1 MTHKQ
6 IYSAF
11 QACKK
16 VYGTQEVHVQLIAK
30 QLGVIASEVVEYIEA
45 NPTLFVTRMNN
56 INSGYEN
63 KVLGNEYP
71 GLLVS
76 SVSSLVWLT
85 TSSIIREGDNGG
97 TIVLTPSA
105 GTFKASTDTTNW
117 IVDAGTTG
125 LTLASVNNATA
136 TKTLTFTGTAYS
148 GKLKIACKAAG
159 VSGTSDTDY
168 VEIDIVERNMSAA
181 DYSLVESDLAS
192 IETAIGDYL
201 GGADIST
208 DLAAIETTIGD
219 YAGEDDIATD
229 LAALQALNV
238 ITTTTLDLSLTND
251 FPAAL
256 PITHSHVIVTAN
268 PEVTPGKIALPA
280 ATGSGL
286 KVTVVVSP
294 LIMTGIEFQPDDTDT
309 INEENDTFLMP
320 NKNSTTLIDIAEGKW
335 LLI

>member
-16 VYGTQEVHVQLIAK
+16 IYGTQEVHVQLIAK

-45 NPTLFVTRMNN
+45 NPTLFVTRMNS

-105 GTFKASTDTTNW
+105 GTFNASTSTANW
-117 IVDAGTTG
+117 IVDVGTTG
-125 LTLASVNNATA
+125 LTLASVNNGTA

-159 VSGTSDTDY
+159 VSGTSNTDY

-181 DYSLVESDLAS
+181 DYSAL
-192 IETAIGDYL
+192 ETAYSEL
-201 GGADIST
+201 
-208 DLAAIETTIGD
+208 E
-219 YAGEDDIATD
+219 
-229 LAALQALNV
+229 AALVPVFTIVDMSVGAGGTDADHAVTDADQYVIIMGNNNHNVVLPLGAIGRKIVVSNKSSSLLNV
-238 ITTTTLDLSLTND
+238 MPNGTDKVNGSTGAV
-251 FPAAL
+251 P
-256 PITHSHVIVTAN
+256 V
-268 PEVTPGKIALPA
+268 
-280 ATGSGL
+280 GSGVS
-286 KVTVVVSP
+286 VTF
-294 LIMTGIEFQPDDTDT
+294 ICYGGGEWIT
-309 INEENDTFLMP
+309 I
-320 NKNSTTLIDIAEGKW
+320 
-335 LLI
+335 

>member
-16 VYGTQEVHVQLIAK
+16 IYGTQEVHVQLIAK
-30 QLGVIASEVVEYIEA
+30 QLGTIASEVTEYIEA
-45 NPTLFVTRMNN
+45 NPTLFVTRMNK

-97 TIVLTPSA
+97 TIILTPSA
-105 GTFKASTDTTNW
+105 GTFNASTSAANW

-125 LTLASVNNATA
+125 LTLDSVNSGTA

-159 VSGTSDTDY
+159 VSGTSNTDY

-181 DYSLVESDLAS
+181 DYSAL
-192 IETAIGDYL
+192 ETACSALETALVPVFTIVDMGTEGTDEDHTVTD
-201 GGADIST
+201 ADQ
-208 DLAAIETTIGD
+208 
-219 YAGEDDIATD
+219 YV
-229 LAALQALNV
+229 V
-238 ITTTTLDLSLTND
+238 ITDNNAHD
-251 FPAAL
+251 VVL
-256 PITHSHVIVTAN
+256 PLGVI
-268 PEVTPGKIALPA
+268 GRKI
-280 ATGSGL
+280 
-286 KVTVVVSP
+286 VVSNQSSASLDVMP
-294 LIMTGIEFQPDDTDT
+294 SDPDKVNGSTAAVSITNKESLAFICYDDGAWIT
-309 INEENDTFLMP
+309 I
-320 NKNSTTLIDIAEGKW
+320 
-335 LLI
+335 

>member
-16 VYGTQEVHVQLIAK
+16 IYGTQEVHVQLIAK
-30 QLGVIASEVVEYIEA
+30 QLGVTASEIIEHIEA

-85 TSSIIREGDNGG
+85 TSSVIREGDNGG

-105 GTFKASTDTTNW
+105 GTFKASTSTENW
-117 IVDAGTTG
+117 IIDAGTTG
-125 LTLASVNNATA
+125 LTLASVNNGTA

-168 VEIDIVERNMSAA
+168 IEIDIVERNMSAA
-181 DYSLVESDLAS
+181 DYSLIESD
-192 IETAIGDYL
+192 I
-201 GGADIST
+201 
-208 DLAAIETTIGD
+208 AAIETTIGT
-219 YAGEDDIATD
+219 YSGEDDIATD

-238 ITTTTLDLSLTND
+238 ITTTTLDLSSTNGS
-251 FPAAL
+251 PAAL
-256 PITHSHVIVTAN
+256 PVTHSHVIVTAN
-268 PEVTPGKIALPA
+268 PELNPGEIALPA
-280 ATGSGL
+280 STGSGL
-286 KVTVVVSP
+286 KVTVIGAPS
-294 LIMTGIEFQPDDTDT
+294 ITTGIEFQPDGTDT
-309 INEENDTFLMP
+309 INGENNTFLMP
-320 NKNSTTLIDIAEGKW
+320 NKSSVTLIDIAEGEW

>member
-16 VYGTQEVHVQLIAK
+16 IYGTQEVHVQLIAK
-30 QLGVIASEVVEYIEA
+30 QLGVTASKIIEHIEA
-45 NPTLFVTRMNN
+45 NPTLFVTRMNS

-125 LTLASVNNATA
+125 LTLDSVNNATA

-148 GKLKIACKAAG
+148 GKLKIACKSAG
-159 VSGTSDTDY
+159 VSGTSNTDY

-181 DYSLVESDLAS
+181 DYSALEADYSELKASLVPVFTIVDMSSGGTDENHTVTDADQYVVITDNNAHDVVLPLG
-192 IETAIGDYL
+192 AIGRKIVVSNQSL
-201 GGADIST
+201 S
-208 DLAAIETTIGD
+208 L
-219 YAGEDDIATD
+219 
-229 LAALQALNV
+229 LNV
-238 ITTTTLDLSLTND
+238 MPN
-251 FPAAL
+251 
-256 PITHSHVIVTAN
+256 
-268 PEVTPGKIALPA
+268 
-280 ATGSGL
+280 
-286 KVTVVVSP
+286 
-294 LIMTGIEFQPDDTDT
+294 DTDIVNGSTEAVSIASRESVTFICYADGAWAT
-309 INEENDTFLMP
+309 I
-320 NKNSTTLIDIAEGKW
+320 
-335 LLI
+335 

>member
-16 VYGTQEVHVQLIAK
+16 IYGTQEVHVQLIAK
-30 QLGVIASEVVEYIEA
+30 QLGVTASKIIEHIEA
-45 NPTLFVTRMNN
+45 NPTLFVTRMNS

-85 TSSIIREGDNGG
+85 TSSIIREGDDGG

-105 GTFKASTDTTNW
+105 GTFNASISAANW

-181 DYSLVESDLAS
+181 DYSALETALVPVFAIVDMSAGGTDADHTVTDADQYVVITDNNAHDVVLPLGTTGRKIVVSNQSLAS
-192 IETAIGDYL
+192 LDVTPNGT
-201 GGADIST
+201 DIVNGST
-208 DLAAIETTIGD
+208 DAVPIASRESATFMCYANGAWATI
-219 YAGEDDIATD
+219 
-229 LAALQALNV
+229 
-238 ITTTTLDLSLTND
+238 
-251 FPAAL
+251 
-256 PITHSHVIVTAN
+256 
-268 PEVTPGKIALPA
+268 
-280 ATGSGL
+280 
-286 KVTVVVSP
+286 
-294 LIMTGIEFQPDDTDT
+294 
-309 INEENDTFLMP
+309 
-320 NKNSTTLIDIAEGKW
+320 
-335 LLI
+335 

>member
-16 VYGTQEVHVQLIAK
+16 IYGTQEVHVQLIAK
-30 QLGVIASEVVEYIEA
+30 QLGVTASEIIEHIEA

-85 TSSIIREGDNGG
+85 TSSVIREGDNGG

-105 GTFKASTDTTNW
+105 GTFKASTSTENW
-117 IVDAGTTG
+117 IIDAGTTG
-125 LTLASVNNATA
+125 LTLASVNNGTA

-168 VEIDIVERNMSAA
+168 IEIDIVERNMSAA
-181 DYSLVESDLAS
+181 DYSLIESD
-192 IETAIGDYL
+192 ID
-201 GGADIST
+201 
-208 DLAAIETTIGD
+208 AIETTIGT
-219 YAGEDDIATD
+219 YSGEDDIATD

-238 ITTTTLDLSLTND
+238 ITTTTLDLSLTHES
-251 FPAAL
+251 PAAL
-256 PITHSHVIVTAN
+256 PVTHSHVIVTAN
-268 PEVTPGKIALPA
+268 PELNPGEIALPA
-280 ATGSGL
+280 STGSGL
-286 KVTVVVSP
+286 KVTVIGAPS
-294 LIMTGIEFQPDDTDT
+294 IMTGIVFQPNGTDT
-309 INEENDTFLMP
+309 INGENNIFLVP
-320 NKNSTTLIDIAEGKW
+320 NKSSVTLIDIEEGEW

>member
-16 VYGTQEVHVQLIAK
+16 IYGTQEVHVQLIAK
-30 QLGVIASEVVEYIEA
+30 QLGVTASEIIEHIEA
-45 NPTLFVTRMNN
+45 NNTLFVTRMNN

-71 GLLVS
+71 GLLIS

-85 TSSIIREGDNGG
+85 TSSVIREGDNGG

-105 GTFKASTDTTNW
+105 GTFNASTATTNW

-125 LTLASVNNATA
+125 LTLDSVNNATT

-168 VEIDIVERNMSAA
+168 IEIDIVERNMSAA
-181 DYSLVESDLAS
+181 DYVSL
-192 IETAIGDYL
+192 
-201 GGADIST
+201 
-208 DLAAIETTIGD
+208 
-219 YAGEDDIATD
+219 
-229 LAALQALNV
+229 Q
-238 ITTTTLDLSLTND
+238 
-251 FPAAL
+251 F
-256 PITHSHVIVTAN
+256 
-268 PEVTPGKIALPA
+268 
-280 ATGSGL
+280 
-286 KVTVVVSP
+286 
-294 LIMTGIEFQPDDTDT
+294 
-309 INEENDTFLMP
+309 
-320 NKNSTTLIDIAEGKW
+320 DIAELQNSLGE
-335 LLI
+335 LSDLINDSGE

>member
-16 VYGTQEVHVQLIAK
+16 IYGTQEVHVQLIAK
-30 QLGVIASEVVEYIEA
+30 QLGVTASKIIEHIEA
-45 NPTLFVTRMNN
+45 NPTLFVTRMNS

-85 TSSIIREGDNGG
+85 TSSVIREGDNGG
-97 TIVLTPSA
+97 TIILTPSA
-105 GTFKASTDTTNW
+105 GTFDDSISTENW

-125 LTLASVNNATA
+125 LTLSSVNDGTT

-168 VEIDIVERNMSAA
+168 IEIDIVERNMSAA
-181 DYSLVESDLAS
+181 DYFLVKSDITAVQDALIPVINIVDMSNGEGGSNENYTVTNADQYVVVIGNNSHNVLLPAGVVGRKIVISNKTDAPLNVVPDETETIDGENSL
-192 IETAIGDYL
+192 IT
-201 GGADIST
+201 
-208 DLAAIETTIGD
+208 
-219 YAGEDDIATD
+219 IATTES
-229 LAALQALNV
+229 A
-238 ITTTTLDLSLTND
+238 
-251 FPAAL
+251 
-256 PITHSHVIVTAN
+256 
-268 PEVTPGKIALPA
+268 
-280 ATGSGL
+280 
-286 KVTVVVSP
+286 
-294 LIMTGIEFQPDDTDT
+294 
-309 INEENDTFLMP
+309 
-320 NKNSTTLIDIAEGKW
+320 TLICYVDGEW
-335 LLI
+335 WMV

>member
-16 VYGTQEVHVQLIAK
+16 IYGTQEVHVQLIAK
-30 QLGVIASEVVEYIEA
+30 QLGVTASEIVEHIEA
-45 NPTLFVTRMNN
+45 NPTLFITRMNN

-76 SVSSLVWLT
+76 SVSSLVWLA
-85 TSSIIREGDNGG
+85 TSSIIREGDDGG

-105 GTFKASTDTTNW
+105 GTFNASTSVANW

-125 LTLASVNNATA
+125 LTLASVNTATA

-168 VEIDIVERNMSAA
+168 IEIDIVERNMSAA
-181 DYSLVESDLAS
+181 DYSLIESD
-192 IETAIGDYL
+192 I
-201 GGADIST
+201 
-208 DLAAIETTIGD
+208 AAIETTIGT
-219 YAGEDDIATD
+219 YSGENDIATD
-229 LAALQALNV
+229 LVALQALNV
-238 ITTTTLDLSLTND
+238 ITTTTLDLSLTHGS
-251 FPAAL
+251 PAAL
-256 PITHSHVIVTAN
+256 PVTHSHVIVTAN
-268 PEVTPGKIALPA
+268 PESNPGEIALPVS
-280 ATGSGL
+280 TGSGL
-286 KVTVVVSP
+286 KVTIIDAPS
-294 LIMTGIEFQPDDTDT
+294 IMTGIVFQPNGVDT
-309 INEENDTFLMP
+309 INGENDTFLVP
-320 NKNSTTLIDIAEGKW
+320 NKSSVTLIDISEGEW

>member
-16 VYGTQEVHVQLIAK
+16 IYGTQEVHVQLIAK
-30 QLGVIASEVVEYIEA
+30 QLGIIASEVVEHIEA

-105 GTFKASTDTTNW
+105 GTFKNSTSITNW

-125 LTLASVNNATA
+125 LTLASVDSATN

-168 VEIDIVERNMSAA
+168 VEIDVVERNMSAA
-181 DYSLVESDLAS
+181 DYSLVESDLAA
-192 IETAIGDYL
+192 IETAIGDYV
-201 GGADIST
+201 GEADIST
-208 DLAAIETTIGD
+208 DLAAVQSALIPVINIVNMGSEGTDADHTVTD
-219 YAGEDDIATD
+219 ADQYVVVVDNSSHSVLLPAGVAGRKIVISNQD
-229 LAALQALNV
+229 LESLNV
-238 ITTTTLDLSLTND
+238 APYGT
-251 FPAAL
+251 
-256 PITHSHVIVTAN
+256 
-268 PEVTPGKIALPA
+268 E
-280 ATGSGL
+280 
-286 KVTVVVSP
+286 
-294 LIMTGIEFQPDDTDT
+294 T
-309 INEENDTFLMP
+309 INGIDSAIGLATKESETFICYADGAWA
-320 NKNSTTLIDIAEGKW
+320 TI
-335 LLI
+335 

>member
-30 QLGVIASEVVEYIEA
+30 QLGVIASDVVEYIEA

-85 TSSIIREGDNGG
+85 ASGIIREGDNGG
-97 TIVLTPSA
+97 EIVLTPSA
-105 GTFKASTDTTNW
+105 GTFKSSTLTTNW

-125 LTLASVNNATA
+125 LTLDSVSNGTT

-148 GKLKIACKAAG
+148 GKLKIACKTAG

-181 DYSLVESDLAS
+181 DYSALEADYSAL
-192 IETAIGDYL
+192 ETSLIPVINIVDMGTDGDDADHAITD
-201 GGADIST
+201 ADQ
-208 DLAAIETTIGD
+208 
-219 YAGEDDIATD
+219 YV
-229 LAALQALNV
+229 V
-238 ITTTTLDLSLTND
+238 ITDNNGHDVVLPLSSIGRKIVVINQSSSGLD
-251 FPAAL
+251 
-256 PITHSHVIVTAN
+256 
-268 PEVTPGKIALPA
+268 VTP
-280 ATGSGL
+280 T
-286 KVTVVVSP
+286 
-294 LIMTGIEFQPDDTDT
+294 DDDT
-309 INEENDTFLMP
+309 INGVDFKTIATKESATFICYA
-320 NKNSTTLIDIAEGKW
+320 NGKW
-335 LLI
+335 ATI

>member
-16 VYGTQEVHVQLIAK
+16 IYGTQEVHVQLIAK
-30 QLGVIASEVVEYIEA
+30 QLGIIALDVVEYIEA

-85 TSSIIREGDNGG
+85 TSSIIREGDDGG

-105 GTFKASTDTTNW
+105 GTFKNSTSTANW

-125 LTLASVNNATA
+125 LTLASVNNGTT

-148 GKLKIACKAAG
+148 GKLKIACKADG
-159 VSGTSDTDY
+159 VSGESNTDY
-168 VEIDIVERNMSAA
+168 IEIDIVERNMSVV
-181 DYSLVESDLAS
+181 DYSLIESN
-192 IETAIGDYL
+192 
-201 GGADIST
+201 
-208 DLAAIETTIGD
+208 LAAIETTIGD
-219 YAGEDDIATD
+219 YTGVDDIATD

-238 ITTTTLDLSLTND
+238 IATTTLDLSSTNG

-256 PITHSHVIVTAN
+256 PTDYSHVIVTAN
-268 PEVTPGKIALPA
+268 PENNPGEIALPVS
-280 ATGSGL
+280 TGSGL
-286 KVTVVVSP
+286 KVTIIPAPS
-294 LIMTGIEFQPDDTDT
+294 LTTGIKIQPSGTDE
-309 INEENDTFLMP
+309 INGEKALFFVP
-320 NKNSTTLIDIAEGKW
+320 NKNSVTLIDVAEGKW

>member
-6 IYSAF
+6 VYSAF

-16 VYGTQEVHVQLIAK
+16 IYGTQEVHVQLIAK
-30 QLGVIASEVVEYIEA
+30 QLGVTASEIIEHIEA
-45 NPTLFVTRMNN
+45 NPTLFVTRMNS

-85 TSSIIREGDNGG
+85 TSSVIREGDNGG

-105 GTFKASTDTTNW
+105 GTFNASTSVANW

-125 LTLASVNNATA
+125 LTLDSVNSGTA

-168 VEIDIVERNMSAA
+168 IEIDIVERNMSAA
-181 DYSLVESDLAS
+181 DYASLQSEIADLQNSIEELSDLINS
-192 IETAIGDYL
+192 
-201 GGADIST
+201 S
-208 DLAAIETTIGD
+208 
-219 YAGEDDIATD
+219 GE
-229 LAALQALNV
+229 
-238 ITTTTLDLSLTND
+238 
-251 FPAAL
+251 
-256 PITHSHVIVTAN
+256 
-268 PEVTPGKIALPA
+268 
-280 ATGSGL
+280 
-286 KVTVVVSP
+286 
-294 LIMTGIEFQPDDTDT
+294 
-309 INEENDTFLMP
+309 
-320 NKNSTTLIDIAEGKW
+320 
-335 LLI
+335 

>member
-30 QLGVIASEVVEYIEA
+30 QLGVTASEIVEYIEA
-45 NPTLFVTRMNN
+45 NPTLFVTRMNS

-105 GTFKASTDTTNW
+105 GTFAASTSTTNW

-125 LTLASVNNATA
+125 LTLASVSSGTA

-168 VEIDIVERNMSAA
+168 IEIDIVERNMSAA
-181 DYSLVESDLAS
+181 DYVLIQSEIESIWDS
-192 IETAIGDYL
+192 I
-201 GGADIST
+201 
-208 DLAAIETTIGD
+208 
-219 YAGEDDIATD
+219 
-229 LAALQALNV
+229 N
-238 ITTTTLDLSLTND
+238 
-251 FPAAL
+251 
-256 PITHSHVIVTAN
+256 N
-268 PEVTPGKIALPA
+268 P
-280 ATGSGL
+280 SG
-286 KVTVVVSP
+286 
-294 LIMTGIEFQPDDTDT
+294 
-309 INEENDTFLMP
+309 
-320 NKNSTTLIDIAEGKW
+320 
-335 LLI
+335 